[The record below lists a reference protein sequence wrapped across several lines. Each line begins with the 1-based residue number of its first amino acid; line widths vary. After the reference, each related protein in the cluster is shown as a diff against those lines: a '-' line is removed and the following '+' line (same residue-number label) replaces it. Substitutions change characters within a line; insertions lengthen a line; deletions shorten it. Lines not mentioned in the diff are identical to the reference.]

1 MNCPCRSGV
10 TGLRM
15 RAMELLP
22 WMLHFSAVEAGRD
35 RLVSMRSWRKRCGA
49 KGARQ
54 LLYCFAS
61 LPSPCRPIKKIT
73 GPEGVGSQTTSS
85 VAARLVGEC
94 VLNVAHR

>member
-1 MNCPCRSGV
+1 MEFLPGRFIFQILKQDVIGLNLCRHG
-10 TGLRM
+10 
-15 RAMELLP
+15 E
-22 WMLHFSAVEAGRD
+22 
-35 RLVSMRSWRKRCGA
+35 KRRGACGDQGA

-61 LPSPCRPIKKIT
+61 LHPPCRPIKNIT
-73 GPEGVGSQTTSS
+73 SPESVGSQTTSS